1 MNTLRNTAKDGCRTN
16 PPPRDS
22 DQVESTK
29 PSVGVFSIIFSV
41 LASFF
46 GVQNEANRKRDFE
59 GGNIW
64 HFIAAGIV
72 LTLVFML
79 VVWGAVQ
86 YMLATS
92 PSG

>member
-1 MNTLRNTAKDGCRTN
+1 MNAMHN
-16 PPPRDS
+16 PAGEDRDS
-22 DQVESTK
+22 ASRNEDSPDK
-29 PSVGVFSIIFSV
+29 PSVGVLSIILSV

-64 HFIAAGIV
+64 HFIVAGIV
-72 LTLVFML
+72 LTVVFML
-79 VVWGAVQ
+79 SVWGAVQ
-86 YMLATS
+86 YMLATT